1 MVCLWWKMTHCSYD
15 DALRYV
21 RRQSRISTNSLADGL
36 NIRWSLALD
45 YLERM
50 KLRGIVG
57 DMQEDGWW
65 PVLRKEAF
73 STPRKMDCAQN
84 RKSQIQAPGAPAS
97 SEILEARAATLPHSA
112 AAHDKVQQLLL
123 GKLQD
128 AIYALTVEREKNGKL
143 RNNCSLLAAECEA
156 WKHRAL
162 AAEARMA
169 AEEYNQAS
177 DKRLEELR
185 RSLPDQVPPDAAA
198 SAPSTPIGKRFV
210 PRLESLQS
218 D

>member
-1 MVCLWWKMTHCSYD
+1 MISCSYD

-36 NIRWSLALD
+36 NIRWSLALG
-45 YLERM
+45 YLEEM
-50 KLRGIVG
+50 KRKGIVG

-73 STPRKMDCAQN
+73 STPRKTDGAAG
-84 RKSQIQAPGAPAS
+84 RKPKTQAAGLSTS
-97 SEILEARAATLPHSA
+97 SEMPEARAATMPHSA
-112 AAHDKVQQLLL
+112 AARDKVQQLLL

-143 RNNCSLLAAECEA
+143 RNNCSILAAECAA

-162 AAEARMA
+162 AAEARIA
-169 AEEYNQAS
+169 ADEYNQAS

-185 RSLPDQVPPDAAA
+185 RTLSDQAPPDAAS
-198 SAPSTPIGKRFV
+198 SAPSTPPSKRLL
-210 PRLESLQS
+210 PRLESLPS

>member
-1 MVCLWWKMTHCSYD
+1 MTSYSYD

-45 YLERM
+45 YLEEM
-50 KLRGIVG
+50 KRRGIVG

-73 STPRKMDCAQN
+73 STPRKTDGAAG
-84 RKSQIQAPGAPAS
+84 RKPKTQAAGSPTS
-97 SEILEARAATLPHSA
+97 SEMPDARAATMPHSA
-112 AAHDKVQQLLL
+112 AARDKVQQLLL

-143 RNNCSLLAAECEA
+143 RNNCSILAAECEA

-162 AAEARMA
+162 AAEARIA
-169 AEEYNQAS
+169 ADEYNQAS
-177 DKRLEELR
+177 EKRLEELR
-185 RSLPDQVPPDAAA
+185 RTLSDQAPPDAAA
-198 SAPSTPIGKRFV
+198 SAPSTPPSKRLFT
-210 PRLESLQS
+210 RLENLPS